1 MTDQNAPKGVIA
13 LLIGKDGHVWASV
26 PDFDRSGYGGFSMAQ
41 GQEIRAKRAL
51 AHQYLRAI
59 AHPDLAKSV
68 SPYNADRIVQD
79 VCRECG
85 HKVVIVAIGYATE
98 KEPT

>member
-1 MTDQNAPKGVIA
+1 MTGENAPKGVIA
-13 LLIGKDGHVWASV
+13 LLIGPNGHVWASA

-41 GQEIRAKRAL
+41 GQELRAKRAL
-51 AHQYLRAI
+51 AYQYLRAI
-59 AHPDLAKSV
+59 AHPALAKSI
-68 SPYNADRIVQD
+68 SPYGAERIVQD

-85 HKVVIVAIGYATE
+85 YKVVIVAIGYDTE